1 MIYYRT
7 IRLHEILNGSAIVK
21 DLPYGE
27 YVVTEMETLRYV
39 CVGDLVQQAVINEEN
54 KTAVV
59 KFQNKLVKLLKS
71 RYNEI
76 YENRKVEI
84 ERAGSSHRPAEMGR
98 SLPCSALGIWS
109 FIQCMGPA

>member
-1 MIYYRT
+1 MI
-7 IRLHEILNGSAIVK
+7 LCGKCKALEKIVK
-21 DLPYGE
+21 
-27 YVVTEMETLRYV
+27 
-39 CVGDLVQQAVINEEN
+39 
-54 KTAVV
+54 